1 MKASWLVRGF
11 LLPLLNAMV
20 LQLSAQQFNANT
32 LLFEEIKAKAEKGD
46 AAVQYQLGL
55 CYYGGLGVSKDYLEA
70 AKWWHKAADQD
81 NASAQFKLGLCY
93 YGGYGV
99 ARDYEAAVK
108 WWRKAANAGNDE
120 AQYNLGCC
128 CYYGYGTGKD
138 YVEADKWLKL
148 ASAQANGNAN
158 QLLPT
163 VEKQMSPEQMTGVQQ
178 LVRSFKPSEPP
189 ESKAAGSGGD
199 SAHADA
205 VASGTGFFIT
215 EDGFLVTNDHVVRHA
230 TQVSLITG
238 KGRITASVVKT
249 DAAHDLALLKA
260 EGMFTPLP
268 VATNGTV
275 RLGSTVATVGFPN
288 VRLQGF
294 SPKLAKGEIAALSGM
309 EDDPRYFQISVPLQP
324 GNSGGAL
331 VDERGNVVGI
341 VSAKLDANAALLTSG
356 ALPENVNY
364 AVKSSCLLSFLES
377 MPEISAKLK
386 TPNTHDEKFEDAVKA
401 AEQATVMVLVR

>member
-1 MKASWLVRGF
+1 MKASWLVRVF
-11 LLPLLNAMV
+11 LLLLLNAMV

-32 LLFEEIKAKAEKGD
+32 LLFEEVKAKAEKGD

-70 AKWWHKAADQD
+70 AKWWRKAADQD

-99 ARDYEAAVK
+99 ARDYAAAVK

-128 CYYGYGTGKD
+128 CYYGYGTSKD

-148 ASAQANGNAN
+148 ASAQANENAN

-163 VEKQMSPEQMTGVQQ
+163 VEKQMSPEQMTGAQR
-178 LVRSFKPSEPP
+178 LVRGFKPSQPP
-189 ESKAAGSGGD
+189 ESKAAGLGGD

-205 VASGTGFFIT
+205 VASGTGFFVT
-215 EDGFLVTNDHVVRHA
+215 DDGFLITNDHVVRHA
-230 TQVSLITG
+230 TRVSLITG
-238 KGRITASVVKT
+238 KGRIAASVVKT

-275 RLGSTVATVGFPN
+275 SLGSTVATVGFPN

-294 SPKLAKGEIAALSGM
+294 SPKLAKGGDCRAFRHGRRPALFPNQRAVAAGQ
-309 EDDPRYFQISVPLQP
+309 F
-324 GNSGGAL
+324 GGAL
-331 VDERGNVVGI
+331 VDERGNVVG
-341 VSAKLDANAALLTSG
+341 VVCAKLEPRRPCSRAGRCRRTELRG
-356 ALPENVNY
+356 QKQLP
-364 AVKSSCLLSFLES
+364 AGFPRIRAGSFRE
-377 MPEISAKLK
+377 
-386 TPNTHDEKFEDAVKA
+386 TQNTQH
-401 AEQATVMVLVR
+401 Q